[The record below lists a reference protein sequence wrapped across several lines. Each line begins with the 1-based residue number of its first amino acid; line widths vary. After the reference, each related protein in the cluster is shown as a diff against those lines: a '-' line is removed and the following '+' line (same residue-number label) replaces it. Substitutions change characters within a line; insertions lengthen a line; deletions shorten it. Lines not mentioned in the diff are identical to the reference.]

1 MVVSIIIAAVLAV
14 IFMGYRVAYADKSNV
29 NGVIGTLI
37 KAVASLG
44 FIAIG
49 FTAILTMQAFNNGA
63 LFIIAGQIFGMIGD
77 IVLDLKVVYQ
87 GKKEEGVYLTGGM
100 VTFGLGHIMYFI
112 AILLYLTSN
121 VLSLATIG
129 ICIAVA
135 AVAAFAIVFGGEKLM
150 GFKFGKFT
158 IHSVCYGFLLIF
170 MSAISIAG
178 WVLYGNQNPHM
189 PVFAVGMIL
198 FLLSDIF
205 LTQMYFGGKPNDKLL
220 CIINHSLY
228 YAAQICVA
236 SFIFYM

>member
-14 IFMGYRVAYADKSNV
+14 VFIGYRVAYADKSNV
-29 NGVIGTLI
+29 NGVIAMLI
-37 KAVASLG
+37 KTLASLA

-49 FTAILTMQAFNNGA
+49 FTGVLTLDHFSKGA
-63 LFIIAGQIFGMIGD
+63 LFIIAGQVLGMIGD

-100 VTFGLGHIMYFI
+100 ASFGVGHILFFV
-112 AILLYLTSN
+112 AILLYLTSS
-121 VLSLATIG
+121 VLSMAVIG

-135 AVAAFAIVFGGEKLM
+135 AVAAFAIIFGGEKFM

-158 IHSVCYGFLLIF
+158 IHSIVYGFLLVF

-178 WVLYGNQNPHM
+178 WVLYGKTNPHM
-189 PVFAVGMIL
+189 PVFSIGMIL
-198 FLLSDIF
+198 FFLSDIF
-205 LTQMYFGGKPNDKLL
+205 LTQMYFGGKPDDKTL
-220 CIINHSLY
+220 CIVNHALY

-236 SFIFYM
+236 SFVFYM

>member
-1 MVVSIIIAAVLAV
+1 MVVSIVIAAVLAV

-29 NGVIGTLI
+29 NGVIGTFI
-37 KAVASLG
+37 KALGSLG

-49 FTAILTMQAFNNGA
+49 FTAVLTMQQFSAGA
-63 LFIIAGQIFGMIGD
+63 LFIIGGQIFGMIGD

-87 GKKEEGVYLTGGM
+87 KKSEEGTYLTGGM
-100 VTFGLGHIMYFI
+100 VAFGLGHIMFFV

-121 VLSLATIG
+121 VLSLAVIG

-135 AVAAFAIVFGGEKLM
+135 AVVAFAIVFGGEKLM
-150 GFKFGKFT
+150 GFRFGKFT
-158 IHSVCYGFLLIF
+158 IHSVVYGFLLIF

-178 WVLYGNQNPHM
+178 WALYAKENPYM
-189 PVFAVGMIL
+189 PVFSVGMIL
-198 FLLSDIF
+198 FFLSDVF
-205 LTQMYFGGKPNDKLL
+205 LTQMYFGGKADDKLL
-220 CIINHSLY
+220 CVSNHSLY